1 MISVV
6 MVLLLIVLLIYVIMV
21 DAQSKKTQ
29 ASLSFL
35 REELK
40 RIEKAV
46 KNYDVKQLEIAIE
59 DMGKCRNDYEVA
71 KIEWSKLA
79 KVIKE
84 ADYAWHV
91 MNRDLKD
98 LEKYTY
104 PNGYKPIKIK
114 HAGDK

>member
-1 MISVV
+1 MQE
-6 MVLLLIVLLIYVIMV
+6 LIQSLCFVILAIYVYILS
-21 DAQSKKTQ
+21 SKLKQTT
-29 ASLSFL
+29 ASLSL
-35 REELK
+35 LKEELK
-40 RIEKAV
+40 RKEKAV
-46 KNYDVKQLEIAIE
+46 RNYDVKQLEMAIE
-59 DMGKCRNDYEVA
+59 DMGKCRTDYEVA

-114 HAGDK
+114 HEGNK